1 MVEMNDEV
9 SRLVERALKG
19 ISSSHSNNTKS
30 FHSINDS
37 IMKSGKVTSS
47 SNIKT
52 NGIVKEKT
60 WQNDTGKL
68 EKAINNSS
76 LYNPLVSSAPPLKES
91 KPLGKS

>member
-1 MVEMNDEV
+1 MVEVNDEV
-9 SRLVERALKG
+9 TRLVERALKS

-47 SNIKT
+47 NINT

-60 WQNDTGKL
+60 WKNDTGKL

-76 LYNPLVSSAPPLKES
+76 LYNPLVSSAPSLKES